1 MMASS
6 MFFLAAQFDGRV
18 VLTLEEACAAI
29 GIATKTGY
37 NLLSAGNFPLPH
49 RKTGK
54 RVLIDV
60 RDVAEYLD
68 RERDAARA
76 TFRPAH

>member
-1 MMASS
+1 MASS

-18 VLTLEEACAAI
+18 ILTLEEACEAI

-37 NLLSAGNFPLPH
+37 NQISLGTFPLPT
-49 RKTGK
+49 RKQGK
-54 RVLIDV
+54 RVLVDV

-68 RERDAARA
+68 RERAAARDA
-76 TFRPAH
+76 FERAH

>member
-1 MMASS
+1 MASS
-6 MFFLAAQFDGRV
+6 MFYLAAQFDGRV
-18 VLTLEEACAAI
+18 VLTLDEACEAI

-37 NLLSAGNFPLPH
+37 NQISMGTFPLPH
-49 RKTGK
+49 RKQGK

-68 RERDAARA
+68 RERATAREA
-76 TFRPAH
+76 FERTH